1 MHEDM
6 PTLEE
11 IRKILD
17 DNAISSKILPPN
29 PHLDWILIC
38 EKFNGSK
45 LGVGIAHLKGTD
57 TTELFLHMTLGD
69 DVKQAFMKNNFQ
81 NEFMNEFDI
90 VTKSLPHVS
99 VMISP
104 NLKSMKSV
112 SIIRKLYGDIT
123 PQQLLESANKILET
137 VGLVLALIR
146 KHGKLSSNE
155 VVQQESS
162 FYA

>member
-1 MHEDM
+1 MEVDM

-17 DNAISSKILPPN
+17 NNAISSKVLPPN
-29 PHLDWILIC
+29 PQLDWILIC

-57 TTELFLHMTLGD
+57 TTELFLHMTLGE
-69 DVKQAFMKNNFQ
+69 DVKQAFMENNFH
-81 NEFMNEFDI
+81 NNFMNEFDI
-90 VTKSLPHVS
+90 ITKALPHVS

-123 PQQLLESANKILET
+123 AQQLLESANKILET

-146 KHGKLSSNE
+146 KHGKLSSND

>member
-1 MHEDM
+1 M

-11 IRKILD
+11 VRKILD
-17 DNAISSKILPPN
+17 NNAIASKVIPPN
-29 PHLDWILIC
+29 PQLDWILIC

-45 LGVGIAHLKGTD
+45 LGLGIAHLKGVD
-57 TTELFLHMTLGD
+57 TTELFLHMNLGE

-90 VTKSLPHVS
+90 VTKALPHVS

-104 NLKSMKSV
+104 NLKTMKAV
-112 SIIRKLYGDIT
+112 SIIRKLYGDFT
-123 PQQLLESANKILET
+123 TQQLLESANKILET

-155 VVQQESS
+155 VIQQDSS

>member
-1 MHEDM
+1 MA
-6 PTLEE
+6 TLEE
-11 IRKILD
+11 VRKILD
-17 DNAISSKILPPN
+17 DNAIASKVIPPN
-29 PHLDWILIC
+29 PQLDWILIC

-45 LGVGIAHLKGTD
+45 LGLGIAHLKGVD
-57 TTELFLHMTLGD
+57 TTELFLHMNLGE
-69 DVKQAFMKNNFQ
+69 DVKQAFMKNNFH

-90 VTKSLPHVS
+90 VTKALPHVS

-104 NLKSMKSV
+104 NLKTMKAV
-112 SIIRKLYGDIT
+112 SIIRKLYGDFT
-123 PQQLLESANKILET
+123 TQQLLESANKILET

-155 VVQQESS
+155 VVQQDSS

>member
-1 MHEDM
+1 M

-17 DNAISSKILPPN
+17 ENAIASKVISPN
-29 PHLDWILIC
+29 PQLDWILMC

-45 LGVGIAHLKGTD
+45 LGIGIAHLKGTQ
-57 TTELFLHMTLGD
+57 TTELFLHMNLGE
-69 DVKQAFMKNNFQ
+69 DVKQAFMKNNFH
-81 NEFMNEFDI
+81 NDFMNEFDI

-99 VMISP
+99 VMITP
-104 NLKSMKSV
+104 NLKSMKSI
-112 SIIRKLYGDIT
+112 SIIKKLYGEISA
-123 PQQLLESANKILET
+123 QQLLDSANKILET

-146 KHGKLSSNE
+146 KHGNLSLNE
-155 VVQQESS
+155 VVQPDSS

>member
-1 MHEDM
+1 M

-17 DNAISSKILPPN
+17 NNAVASKVIPPN
-29 PHLDWILIC
+29 PQLDWILMC

-45 LGVGIAHLKGTD
+45 LGVGIAHLKGMD
-57 TTELFLHMTLGD
+57 ATELFLHMNLGD
-69 DVKQAFMKNNFQ
+69 DVKQAFMQNNFH
-81 NEFMNEFDI
+81 NDFMNEFDI
-90 VTKSLPHVS
+90 VTKALPHVS

-112 SIIRKLYGDIT
+112 SIIKKLYGDIT

-155 VVQQESS
+155 VVQSDSS

>member
-11 IRKILD
+11 VRKILD
-17 DNAISSKILPPN
+17 ENAIASKVLPSN
-29 PHLDWILIC
+29 PQLDWILIC

-45 LGVGIAHLKGTD
+45 LGVGIAHLKGTN
-57 TTELFLHMTLGD
+57 TTELFLHMTLGE
-69 DVKQAFMKNNFQ
+69 DVKQAFMKNNFH

-112 SIIRKLYGDIT
+112 SIIRKLYGNFT
-123 PQQLLESANKILET
+123 AQQLLESANKILET

-146 KHGKLSSNE
+146 KHGNLSSTDE
-155 VVQQESS
+155 VQQESS

>member
-1 MHEDM
+1 
-6 PTLEE
+6 
-11 IRKILD
+11 
-17 DNAISSKILPPN
+17 
-29 PHLDWILIC
+29 
-38 EKFNGSK
+38 
-45 LGVGIAHLKGTD
+45 
-57 TTELFLHMTLGD
+57 
-69 DVKQAFMKNNFQ
+69 
-81 NEFMNEFDI
+81 MNEFDI
-90 VTKSLPHVS
+90 VTKALPHVS

-146 KHGKLSSNE
+146 KHGKLTSNE
-155 VVQQESS
+155 VVQSDSS

>member
-1 MHEDM
+1 M

-17 DNAISSKILPPN
+17 DNAIASKVIPPN
-29 PHLDWILIC
+29 PQLDWILIC

-45 LGVGIAHLKGTD
+45 LGVGIAHLKGID
-57 TTELFLHMTLGD
+57 TTELFLHMNLGD
-69 DVKQAFMKNNFQ
+69 DVKQAFMKNNFH
-81 NEFMNEFDI
+81 NDFMNEFDI
-90 VTKSLPHVS
+90 VTKALPHVS

-104 NLKSMKSV
+104 NLKSMKSI
-112 SIIRKLYGDIT
+112 SIIKKLYGEIT
-123 PQQLLESANKILET
+123 AQQLLESANKILET

-146 KHGKLSSNE
+146 KHGNLSSNE
-155 VVQQESS
+155 AVQSDSS

>member
-1 MHEDM
+1 M

-11 IRKILD
+11 VRKILD
-17 DNAISSKILPPN
+17 DNAIASKVIPPN
-29 PHLDWILIC
+29 PQLDWILIC

-45 LGVGIAHLKGTD
+45 LGLGIAHLKGVD
-57 TTELFLHMTLGD
+57 TTELFLHMNLGE
-69 DVKQAFMKNNFQ
+69 DVKQAFMKNNFH

-90 VTKSLPHVS
+90 VTKALPHVS

-104 NLKSMKSV
+104 NLKTMKAV
-112 SIIRKLYGDIT
+112 SIIRKLYGDFT
-123 PQQLLESANKILET
+123 TQQLLESANKILET

-155 VVQQESS
+155 VVQQDSS